1 MYRSHKI
8 LISALVMMTLGSAA
22 QASASKTIDCTDK
35 AVQAKHV
42 KLCKAVIDPSKF
54 AHSEF
59 AEVDCT
65 GQLEDGYAVNLCKK
79 VDLKEQRKLRSKY
92 NSK

>member
-1 MYRSHKI
+1 
-8 LISALVMMTLGSAA
+8 MMIFGAAA
-22 QASASKTIDCTDK
+22 QAGASKTIDCTDK
-35 AVQAKHV
+35 TVQAKHT

-54 AHSEF
+54 AHATF

-79 VDLKEQRKLRSKY
+79 VNLKEQKQLRSKY